1 MGEEADVADRRQT
14 STSTRRGDGGDTSLP
29 NGARVSKGELRVET
43 AGSIDELNSAI
54 GLARALCDDLAIA
67 ARIRAIQRE
76 LFPLGSSFSTL
87 SGGRRAVPE
96 ISDDMVA
103 QLDAF
108 VDELEAEP
116 GLIRDWTLPGDL
128 RHAAAFDVARTI
140 CRRAE
145 RNAVRLMS
153 SGVSVQKNA
162 LAYLNRLS
170 DVLWLVARVLETR
183 AGVDSRLRDA
193 AHPGPPWSR
202 AW

>member
-1 MGEEADVADRRQT
+1 VSDPRQA
-14 STSTRRGDGGDTSLP
+14 STSTRRGDSGETSLP
-29 NGARVSKGELRVET
+29 SGVRVSKGELRVET

-54 GLARALCDDLAIA
+54 GLARALCDDEGVC
-67 ARIRAIQRE
+67 ARIKAIQRE

-87 SGGRRAVPE
+87 PGGRRAVPE
-96 ISDDMVA
+96 ISAEMVA
-103 QLDAF
+103 RLDAY

-116 GLIRDWTLPGDL
+116 GLLRDWTLPGDL
-128 RHAAAFDVARTI
+128 RHAAAFDVARTV

-145 RNAVRLMS
+145 RNAVRLM
-153 SGVSVQKNA
+153 GTGEAVQKNA

-170 DVLWLVARVLETR
+170 DILWLVARVLETR

-193 AHPGPPWSR
+193 AHPGAPWSR

>member
-1 MGEEADVADRRQT
+1 MGDGRQA
-14 STSTRRGDGGDTSLP
+14 STSTRRGDAGETSLP
-29 NGARVSKGELRVET
+29 GGARVSKGELRVET
-43 AGSIDELNSAI
+43 SGSIDELNSAI
-54 GLARALCDDLAIA
+54 GLARALCDDPIVR
-67 ARIRAIQRE
+67 ARIKTIQRD
-76 LFPLGSSFSTL
+76 LFPLGSSFSTPPA
-87 SGGRRAVPE
+87 GRRAVPQ
-96 ISDDMVA
+96 ISGEMVA
-103 QLDAF
+103 RLDAY

-116 GLIRDWTLPGDL
+116 GLVRDWTLPGEL

-153 SGVSVQKNA
+153 SGEPVQKNA

-183 AGVDSRLRDA
+183 AGVDSRLRDE

>member
-1 MGEEADVADRRQT
+1 MTDRRQA
-14 STSTRRGDGGDTSLP
+14 STSTRRGDGGETSLP
-29 NGARVSKGELRVET
+29 SGVRVSKGELRVET

-54 GLARALCDDLAIA
+54 GLARALCDDEAVR
-67 ARIRAIQRE
+67 ARIKAIQRE
-76 LFPLGSSFSTL
+76 LFGLCSSFSTL
-87 SGGRRAVPE
+87 PGGRREVPE
-96 ISDDMVA
+96 ISDEMVA
-103 QLDAF
+103 RLDAY
-108 VDELEAEP
+108 VDEFEAEP
-116 GLIRDWTLPGDL
+116 GLMRDWTLPGEL
-128 RHAAAFDVARTI
+128 RHAAAFDVARTV

-145 RNAVRLMS
+145 RNAVRLMG
-153 SGVSVQKNA
+153 SGETVQRNA